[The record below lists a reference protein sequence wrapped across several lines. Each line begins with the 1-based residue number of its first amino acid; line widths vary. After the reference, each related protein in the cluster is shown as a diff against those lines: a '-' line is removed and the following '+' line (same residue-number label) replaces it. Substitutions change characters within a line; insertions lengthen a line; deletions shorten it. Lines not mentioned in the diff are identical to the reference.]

1 MTIVDCGVYEDGV
14 RREGEVNLREAYSA
28 CRQHNAFVWIGLH
41 EPTPEEFDSVTRE
54 FNLHELAVEDA
65 INAHQRPKLE
75 KYGDSLFMVLHP
87 ARYIDATETVEFGEI
102 LLFVG
107 SDFLISVRHGKAS
120 ALHDVRLQVEKRP
133 DLLRCGPG
141 AILHAIV
148 DRVVDDYQPV
158 IHGIEDDIEEVEA
171 DVFSPERTN
180 PAERIYQL
188 KGEVIQFHR
197 ATAPLR
203 EPLKYLA
210 SGQSPLVHKEVRAYF
225 RDVYDH
231 CVVADERAEG
241 FNELLAGALEANLA
255 QVGARQNDDVRKIS
269 AWVAILAVP
278 TMIAGIY
285 GMNFDHM
292 PELREPLGYPA
303 VLVLMLCACSF
314 LYWRFRRSG
323 WL

>member
-1 MTIVDCGVYEDGV
+1 MTIVDCGVYVDGV
-14 RREGEVNLREAYSA
+14 RREGQVGLRDAYAA
-28 CRQHNAFVWIGLH
+28 CRGDDAFVWIGLH
-41 EPTPEEFDSVTRE
+41 EPTQAEFDSVARE

-75 KYGDSLFMVLHP
+75 TYGDSLFMVLHP

-107 SDFLISVRHGKAS
+107 ADFLISVRHGAAS
-120 ALHDVRLQVEKRP
+120 ALHEVRLQVEQRP

-158 IHGIEDDIEEVEA
+158 INGIENDIEEVEA
-171 DVFSPERTN
+171 DVFSPQRTN

-197 ATAPLR
+197 ATSPLR

-210 SGQSPLVHKEVRAYF
+210 SGHSPLVHENVRAYF

-231 CVVADERAEG
+231 CVSSDERAEG

-255 QVGARQNDDVRKIS
+255 QVGARQNEDVRKIS

-278 TMIAGIY
+278 TMIAGVY
-285 GMNFDHM
+285 GMNFDYM
-292 PELREPLGYPA
+292 PELREPFGYPA
-303 VLVLMLCACSF
+303 VLLLMLTICGV
-314 LYWRFRRSG
+314 LYWRFRRSN